1 MIDLASHSHE
11 GIGVML
17 AKQTMQELASLV
29 GGVGNVKRLTL
40 CLHAMKELYSKLIP
54 KINSANCNEM
64 RESRLMAC
72 ADLAKVVLT
81 IYSQLKPTLAA

>member
-11 GIGVML
+11 GIVEML
-17 AKQTMQELASLV
+17 VKQTMQELASLV
-29 GGVGNVKRLTL
+29 GGFGNVKRLTL

-54 KINSANCNEM
+54 KINSANSNEQ

-72 ADLAKVVLT
+72 VDLAKVVLS
-81 IYSQLKPTLAA
+81 IYSQLKPTLGA